1 MYHVAGLRRVEGTAM
16 QLRMFGRTEMQLSV
30 LGFGCGAVGGFMV
43 RGDPAEQERTIA
55 RAIAA
60 GVNYF
65 DTAVQYGNGE
75 SENNL
80 GRVLQT
86 LKPANAIVGTKV
98 RLPPSEFGRVADAVT
113 ASLEG
118 SLKRLRLD
126 RVDIFHLHNPITQA
140 GGGPALSVAQVLGD
154 VVPAFE
160 RLRQQGKIRFLGI
173 TAVGETAALQQVID
187 SGSFDSAQVV
197 YNMLNPS
204 AAEALPANY
213 PAQDYGRLFDHTQ
226 AAGVGVVGIRVL
238 AGGALSGSAERHP
251 IAGPAPEPIGS
262 AMSYDADVDRAR
274 RLMPLV
280 KEGFASSLTEAAT
293 RFSLSHPAMGTILV
307 GLATP
312 LQFEDALAAVQKGPL
327 PQAALDRL
335 SALRQA
341 FSGEPR

>member
-1 MYHVAGLRRVEGTAM
+1 M
-16 QLRMFGRTEMQLSV
+16 QLRVFGRTGMQLSV

-75 SENNL
+75 SEKNL
-80 GRVLQT
+80 GSVLQK
-86 LKPANAIVGTKV
+86 LKPANVAVGTKV
-98 RLPPSEFGRVADAVT
+98 RLLPGEFGRIDDAVRT
-113 ASLEG
+113 SLEG
-118 SLKRLRLD
+118 SLARLRLD
-126 RVDIFHLHNPITQA
+126 RVDILHLHNPITEK
-140 GGGPALSVAQVLGD
+140 GGGSALSVRQVLDD

-160 RLRQQGKIRFLGI
+160 RLRQQGKIRFLGL
-173 TAVGETAALQQVID
+173 TALGDTAALHQVID
-187 SGSFDSAQVV
+187 ARVFDSAQIV

-204 AAEALPANY
+204 AACELPKSY
-213 PAQDYGRLFDHTQ
+213 PAQDYGRLFNSTL

-262 AMSYDADVDRAR
+262 AMSYDADIDRAR

-280 KEGFASSLTEAAT
+280 EEGFAASLTEAAT
-293 RFSLSHPAMGTILV
+293 RFALSHPAMGTILV
-307 GLATP
+307 GMATP
-312 LQFEDALAAVQKGPL
+312 QQFEDALAAAEKGPL

-335 SALRQA
+335 SALSQA
-341 FSGEPR
+341 FAGEPR